1 MNYRKAVLAIFALAF
16 IFSYTTALASKDSN
30 WKGDRIKTGSGK
42 IITVERPTQPFNKI
56 ESNGAFDIEVL
67 AGDELRIEITF
78 YENIIEYIE
87 TKIESGTL
95 YLGTDISYNSSHNCK
110 VTIIT
115 PELVELSLRGSGN
128 TYIEHPGG
136 KSFECNL
143 YGSGDITIVG
153 KVDEL
158 DIILKGSGDIDTRNL
173 ETADAVVEIFGSGS
187 VDVFASQ
194 SIDATIFGSGD
205 IRYYGNPLEST
216 TKVQGSGEIRRRR

>member
-1 MNYRKAVLAIFALAF
+1 MNYRKAVFVTIALALT
-16 IFSYTTALASKDSN
+16 FSFTTALASKNSN
-30 WKGDRIKTGSGK
+30 WKGDRIKIGSGK
-42 IITVERPTQPFNKI
+42 IITVERSIQPFDKI

-67 AGDELRIEITF
+67 AGDKLKIEITF

-87 TKIESGTL
+87 TKVEGGTL
-95 YLGTDISYNSSHNCK
+95 YLGTDISLSSSHYCK
-110 VTIIT
+110 VTIVT
-115 PELVELSLRGSGN
+115 PELVELSSRGSGN

-136 KSFECNL
+136 QSFECNL

-158 DIILKGSGDIDTRNL
+158 DIILKGSGEIDTRNL
-173 ETADAVVEIFGSGS
+173 ETSDAVVEIFGSGS